1 MQRRQLLQIAAAAGL
16 GWSAVG
22 RTAFAATGAAG
33 GQVLPGN
40 KRLVVV
46 FLRGAV
52 DGLSV
57 VVPYSEGA
65 YYQQRS
71 SIALARPGQD
81 GGVLDLDGHFGLNP
95 NLAPLMPLWQ
105 SGKLAFVQA
114 SGSPDPTRSHF
125 DAQDYMESGTPGR
138 KGTPDGW
145 LNRLLGAEPPVVVQ
159 AGAHPGAQVSVT
171 RGISVGATLPR
182 IWAGPNPV
190 ANIANGARAT
200 KATLLDRPQVSAAFD
215 SLYSG
220 DDAMSRAYRE
230 SQQSRAEVNEAMSPA
245 AAMDHE
251 QMVANNGAP
260 LPNGFPDDAGRLAQ
274 LMRRDPNVQIAF
286 LALGGW
292 DTHVNQGGAK
302 GQLAN
307 RLQPLGQGLAEL
319 ATRLGPVFD
328 DTTILVISE
337 FGRTARQ
344 NGTGGTDHGHG
355 NVMWALGGNIAGG
368 KVYGRWP
375 GIDSSALNEGRDLA
389 VTTDFRQ
396 VLAGVCMRNL
406 GLPDNKL
413 ATVFPG
419 FDSVPL
425 NIARA

>member
-1 MQRRQLLQIAAAAGL
+1 MQRRHLLQAAAAAGL
-16 GWSAVG
+16 AWTAVG
-22 RTAFAATGAAG
+22 RGAFAATSTQAG
-33 GQVLPGN
+33 QQLPGN
-40 KRLVVV
+40 KRLIVV

-57 VVPYSEGA
+57 VVPYGESA
-65 YYQQRS
+65 YGQARS

-105 SGKLAFVQA
+105 AGKLAFVQA

-159 AGAHPGAQVSVT
+159 PGARAGVT

-200 KATLLDRPQVSAAFD
+200 RPTPLDRPQVSKAFD

-230 SQQSRAEVNEAMSPA
+230 SQQSRAEVNEAMTP

-319 ATRLGPVFD
+319 ATRLGPTFD
-328 DTTILVISE
+328 DTTILVVSE
-337 FGRTARQ
+337 FGRTVRQ

-355 NVMWALGGNIAGG
+355 NVMWALGGNVAGG
-368 KVYGRWP
+368 KVHGRWP
-375 GIDSSALNEGRDLA
+375 GIDAPSLHEGRDLA

-396 VLAGVCMRNL
+396 VLAGVCAYNL
-406 GLPDNKL
+406 GLPDAKL
-413 ATVFPG
+413 AAVFPG
-419 FDSVPL
+419 FDGAPL
-425 NIARA
+425 NLARA

>member
-1 MQRRQLLQIAAAAGL
+1 MQRRHLLQIAAAAGL
-16 GWSAVG
+16 GWTAVG
-22 RTAFAATGAAG
+22 RTAFAASATPASQA
-33 GQVLPGN
+33 LPGN

-57 VVPYSEGA
+57 VVPYSERA
-65 YYQQRS
+65 YYDQRS

-105 SGKLAFVQA
+105 GGQLAFVQA

-145 LNRLLGAEPPVVVQ
+145 LNRLLGAEPPPAVQ
-159 AGAHPGAQVSVT
+159 AGAHAGVT

-200 KATLLDRPQVSAAFD
+200 KPQLIDRPQVSQAFD
-215 SLYSG
+215 ALYAG

-230 SQQSRAEVNEAMSPA
+230 SRQSRAEVNEAMTPA
-245 AAMDHE
+245 AMERE
-251 QMVANNGAP
+251 QKVADNGAP
-260 LPNGFPDDAGRLAQ
+260 LPNGFPDDAARLAQ

-286 LALGGW
+286 IALGGW
-292 DTHVNQGGAK
+292 DTHVNQGGAT

-319 ATRLGPVFD
+319 ATRLGPTFE

-368 KVYGRWP
+368 QVHGRWP
-375 GIDSSALNEGRDLA
+375 GIDTASLNEGRDLA

-396 VLAGVCMRNL
+396 VLAGVCVHNL
-406 GLPDNKL
+406 GLADHQL
-413 ATVFPG
+413 TQVFPG
-419 FDSVPL
+419 FEGAPL
-425 NIARA
+425 NLARA

>member
-1 MQRRQLLQIAAAAGL
+1 MHRRHLIKAAAAGL
-16 GWSAVG
+16 AWTAVG
-22 RTAFAATGAAG
+22 RNAFAASAGPTGQA
-33 GQVLPGN
+33 LPGN
-40 KRLVVV
+40 QRLIVV

-57 VVPYSEGA
+57 VAPYSEGA

-81 GGVLDLDGHFGLNP
+81 EGLLDLDGHFGLNP

-138 KGTPDGW
+138 KATPDGW
-145 LNRLLGAEPPVVVQ
+145 LNRLLGAEPPVTLP
-159 AGAHPGAQVSVT
+159 PGSVEHAAVT

-182 IWAGPNPV
+182 IWAGANPV
-190 ANIANGARAT
+190 ATIANGARAT
-200 KATLLDRPQVSAAFD
+200 RPTLLDRPQVSQAFD
-215 SLYSG
+215 ALYGG
-220 DDAMSRAYRE
+220 DDAMSRAYRQ
-230 SQQSRAEVNEAMSPA
+230 SQQSRAEVNQAMSP

-260 LPNGFPDDAGRLAQ
+260 LPNGFPDDAARLAQ

-292 DTHVNQGGAK
+292 DTHVNQGGAR

-307 RLQPLGQGLAEL
+307 RLQPLGRGLAEL

-328 DTTILVISE
+328 DTTVLVISE

-355 NVMWALGGNIAGG
+355 NVIWALGGNVAGG
-368 KVYGRWP
+368 KVHGRWP
-375 GIDSSALNEGRDLA
+375 GIDDASLNEGRDLA

-396 VLAGVCMRNL
+396 VLAGVCAHNL
-406 GLPDNKL
+406 GLPDNRL
-413 ATVFPG
+413 AAVFPG
-419 FDSVPL
+419 FDGAPL
-425 NIARA
+425 NLARA

>member
-1 MQRRQLLQIAAAAGL
+1 MQRRQLLQAATAAGL
-16 GWSAVG
+16 TWSAVG
-22 RTAFAATGAAG
+22 RTAFAATAPQAG
-33 GQVLPGN
+33 QQLPGN
-40 KRLVVV
+40 KRLIVV

-71 SIALARPGQD
+71 SIALARPGED

-105 SGKLAFVQA
+105 SGKLAFVHA

-145 LNRLLGAEPPVVVQ
+145 LNRLLGAEPPVPTP
-159 AGAHPGAQVSVT
+159 AGTHASVT
-171 RGISVGATLPR
+171 RGISAGATLPR
-182 IWAGPNPV
+182 IWAGANPV

-200 KATLLDRPQVSAAFD
+200 KPTLLDRPQVSRAFD
-215 SLYSG
+215 ALYSG
-220 DDAMSRAYRE
+220 DDAMSKAYRE
-230 SQQSRAEVNEAMSPA
+230 SQQSRAEVADAMSP

-260 LPNGFPDDAGRLAQ
+260 LPNGFPDDAARLAT

-302 GQLAN
+302 GQLAG

-319 ATRLGPVFD
+319 ATRLGPTFD

-375 GIDSSALNEGRDLA
+375 GIAASSLNEGRDLA

-396 VLAGVCMRNL
+396 VLAGVCAYNL
-406 GLPDNKL
+406 GLSDRKL
-413 ATVFPG
+413 AEVFPG
-419 FDSVPL
+419 FDAAPL
-425 NIARA
+425 NLARA

>member
-1 MQRRQLLQIAAAAGL
+1 MQRRHFLRSATAAGL
-16 GWSAVG
+16 AWTAVG
-22 RTAFAATGAAG
+22 RTAFAATAAAP
-33 GQVLPGN
+33 LPGS

-65 YYQQRS
+65 YYRERS
-71 SIALARPGQD
+71 TIALERPGQG
-81 GGVLDLDGHFGLNP
+81 GGVFDLDGHFGLNP

-105 SGKLAFVQA
+105 SGKLAFVHA

-159 AGAHPGAQVSVT
+159 AGARAGVT

-200 KATLLDRPQVSAAFD
+200 KPTLLDRPQVSKAFD
-215 SLYSG
+215 ALYAG

-230 SQQSRAEVNEAMSPA
+230 SQQSRAEVNEAMGP

-274 LMRRDPNVQIAF
+274 LMRRDPNVQLAF

-319 ATRLGPVFD
+319 AARLGPVFD

-375 GIDSSALNEGRDLA
+375 GIDASALNEGRDLA

-396 VLAGVCMRNL
+396 VLAGVCMNNL
-406 GLPDNKL
+406 GLPDNRL
-413 ATVFPG
+413 AAVFPG
-419 FDSVPL
+419 FDGPPL

>member
-1 MQRRQLLQIAAAAGL
+1 MQRRHFLQSAAAAGVA
-16 GWSAVG
+16 WTAVG
-22 RTAFAATGAAG
+22 RTAFAATAGAAP
-33 GQVLPGN
+33 LPGN

-65 YYQQRS
+65 YYRERS
-71 SIALARPGQD
+71 TIALQRPGQD

-95 NLAPLMPLWQ
+95 NLAPLLPLWQ
-105 SGKLAFVQA
+105 SGKLAFVHA

-159 AGAHPGAQVSVT
+159 AGAHAGVT

-200 KATLLDRPQVSAAFD
+200 RPTQLDRPQVSKAFD
-215 SLYSG
+215 ALYAG

-230 SQQSRAEVNEAMSPA
+230 SQQSRAEVNEAMSPG
-245 AAMDHE
+245 AMDRE
-251 QMVANNGAP
+251 QMVADNGAP

-292 DTHVNQGGAK
+292 DTHVNQGGAR

-319 ATRLGPVFD
+319 ATRLGPAFD

-355 NVMWALGGNIAGG
+355 NVMWALGGDIAGG

-375 GIDSSALNEGRDLA
+375 GIDASALNEGRDLA

-396 VLAGVCMRNL
+396 VLAGVCMHNL
-406 GLPDNKL
+406 GLPDHQL
-413 ATVFPG
+413 AAVFPG
-419 FDSVPL
+419 FDGPPL

>member
-1 MQRRQLLQIAAAAGL
+1 MQRRHLLQAAAAAGL
-16 GWSAVG
+16 AWTAVG
-22 RTAFAATGAAG
+22 RTAFAATATQAG
-33 GQVLPGN
+33 QQLPGN
-40 KRLVVV
+40 KRLIVV

-65 YYQQRS
+65 YAQQRS

-145 LNRLLGAEPPVVVQ
+145 LNRLLGTEPPVVLQ
-159 AGAHPGAQVSVT
+159 PGSGEHVGVT

-190 ANIANGARAT
+190 ANIANGKGAT
-200 KATLLDRPQVSAAFD
+200 KPTLLDRPQVSKAFD
-215 SLYSG
+215 ALYGG
-220 DDAMSRAYRE
+220 DDAMSKAYRE
-230 SQQSRAEVNEAMSPA
+230 SQQSRAEVNDAMSPA
-245 AAMDHE
+245 AMDRE
-251 QMVANNGAP
+251 QMAANNGAP
-260 LPNGFPDDAGRLAQ
+260 LPNGFPDDAGRLAT

-302 GQLAN
+302 GQLAG

-319 ATRLGPVFD
+319 ATRLGPTFD

-337 FGRTARQ
+337 FGRTVRQ

-355 NVMWALGGNIAGG
+355 NVMWALGG
-368 KVYGRWP
+368 
-375 GIDSSALNEGRDLA
+375 
-389 VTTDFRQ
+389 
-396 VLAGVCMRNL
+396 VCAHNL
-406 GLPDNKL
+406 GLSDNKL
-413 ATVFPG
+413 VAVFPG
-419 FDSVPL
+419 FDGAPL
-425 NIARA
+425 NLARA

>member
-1 MQRRQLLQIAAAAGL
+1 MQRRQLLQAAAAAGL
-16 GWSAVG
+16 GWSAIG
-22 RTAFAATGAAG
+22 RTAFAATAPQAG
-33 GQVLPGN
+33 QPLPGN
-40 KRLVVV
+40 KRLIVV

-65 YYQQRS
+65 YAQARS
-71 SIALARPGQD
+71 SIALAWPGQD

-105 SGKLAFVQA
+105 SGRLAFVQA

-145 LNRLLGAEPPVVVQ
+145 LNRLLGAEPPVPVQ
-159 AGAHPGAQVSVT
+159 PGARAGVT

-200 KATLLDRPQVSAAFD
+200 RATLLDRPQVSQAFD
-215 SLYSG
+215 ALYAG

-245 AAMDHE
+245 AMDHE
-251 QMVANNGAP
+251 QRAADNGAP
-260 LPNGFPDDAGRLAQ
+260 LPGGFPDDAGRLAQ

-286 LALGGW
+286 IALGGW

-328 DTTILVISE
+328 DTTVLVISE
-337 FGRTARQ
+337 FGRTVRQ

-375 GIDSSALNEGRDLA
+375 GIDSAALNEGRDLA

-396 VLAGVCMRNL
+396 VLAGVCAHNL

-413 ATVFPG
+413 AAVFPR
-419 FDSVPL
+419 FDGAPL
-425 NIARA
+425 NLARG

>member
-1 MQRRQLLQIAAAAGL
+1 MQRRHLLQAAAAAGL
-16 GWSAVG
+16 AWTAVG
-22 RTAFAATGAAG
+22 RGAFAATSTQAG
-33 GQVLPGN
+33 RQLPGN
-40 KRLVVV
+40 KRLIVV

-57 VVPYSEGA
+57 VVPYGESA
-65 YYQQRS
+65 YGQARS
-71 SIALARPGQD
+71 SIALALPGQD

-105 SGKLAFVQA
+105 AGKLAFVQA

-159 AGAHPGAQVSVT
+159 PGARAGVT

-200 KATLLDRPQVSAAFD
+200 RPTPLDRPQVSKAFD

-230 SQQSRAEVNEAMSPA
+230 SQQSRAEVNEAMTP

-292 DTHVNQGGAK
+292 DTHVTQGGAG

-319 ATRLGPVFD
+319 ATRLGPTFD
-328 DTTILVISE
+328 DTTILVVSE
-337 FGRTARQ
+337 FGRTVRQ

-368 KVYGRWP
+368 KVHGRWP
-375 GIDSSALNEGRDLA
+375 GIDASSLHEGRDLA

-396 VLAGVCMRNL
+396 VLAGVCAYNL
-406 GLPDNKL
+406 GLPDGRL
-413 ATVFPG
+413 AAVFPG
-419 FDSVPL
+419 FDGAPL
-425 NIARA
+425 NLARA

>member
-1 MQRRQLLQIAAAAGL
+1 MQRRQLLQMAAAAGL
-16 GWSAVG
+16 AWTAVG
-22 RTAFAATGAAG
+22 RTAFAATAAPG
-33 GQVLPGN
+33 GQFLPGN

-65 YYQQRS
+65 YYRQRS

-105 SGKLAFVQA
+105 SGKLAFVHA

-145 LNRLLGAEPPVVVQ
+145 LNRLLGAEPPAAVQ
-159 AGAHPGAQVSVT
+159 AGAHAGVT

-200 KATLLDRPQVSAAFD
+200 KPTLLDRPQVSKAFD

-220 DDAMSRAYRE
+220 DDAMSKAYRE

-245 AAMDHE
+245 AHE
-251 QMVANNGAP
+251 QRVADNGAP

-274 LMRRDPNVQIAF
+274 LMRRDPNVQLAF

-292 DTHVNQGGAK
+292 DTHVNQGGAR

-319 ATRLGPVFD
+319 ATRLGPTFD

-375 GIDSSALNEGRDLA
+375 GIDPSALNEGRDLA

-406 GLPDNKL
+406 GLPDSKL
-413 ATVFPG
+413 ASVFPG
-419 FDSVPL
+419 FDAAPL
-425 NIARA
+425 DIART

>member
-1 MQRRQLLQIAAAAGL
+1 MQRRHLLRSAAAAGL
-16 GWSAVG
+16 AWTAVG
-22 RTAFAATGAAG
+22 RTAFAATSPTGAAP
-33 GQVLPGN
+33 LPVN
-40 KRLVVV
+40 KRLIVV

-65 YYQQRS
+65 YYRERS
-71 SIALARPGQD
+71 TIALERPGQD
-81 GGVLDLDGHFGLNP
+81 GGVFDLDGHFGLNP

-159 AGAHPGAQVSVT
+159 AGTHAGVT

-200 KATLLDRPQVSAAFD
+200 KPTLLDRPQVSKAFD
-215 SLYSG
+215 ALYAG
-220 DDAMSRAYRE
+220 DDAMSKAYRE

-245 AAMDHE
+245 ARE
-251 QMVANNGAP
+251 QMVADNGAP

-307 RLQPLGQGLAEL
+307 RLQPLGQGLSEL

-375 GIDSSALNEGRDLA
+375 GIDASALNEGRDLA

-396 VLAGVCMRNL
+396 VLAGVCMNNL

-419 FDSVPL
+419 FDGPPL